1 MSKRLRESRG
11 AGNGGQGDEEEKVL
25 YCPSTSEGGASS
37 TYAAP
42 EIVTIVRQISPTVV
56 LVRNYQGREMQV
68 PRSSLQPISEDRL
81 NAERE
86 AKQAWMAEEYEVVEQ
101 LIRQYGVDP
110 NPFLWKAKPAQL
122 RMLLKLG
129 ANPNRKNHAGISLLC
144 YEAEV
149 GARVENVRIL
159 LEAGA
164 RDSTALPAT
173 VRTAIAA
180 LFLEEDEEPLFTNAL
195 ATIALLRA
203 VAPEDLEAARAQL
216 EGDEWEQIKS
226 TAKGQR
232 ILDALN

>member
-1 MSKRLRESRG
+1 MSKRSRERG
-11 AGNGGQGDEEEKVL
+11 AGGQGSDEEEKVL
-25 YCPSTSEGGASS
+25 YCPSASEGGASS
-37 TYAAP
+37 SCAAP

-110 NPFLWKAKPAQL
+110 SPYLWRAKPAQL
-122 RMLLKLG
+122 RVLLRLG
-129 ANPNRKNHAGISLLC
+129 ANPNRRNHAGMSLLRI
-144 YEAEV
+144 EAEV

-159 LEAGA
+159 LDAGA

-216 EGDEWEQIKS
+216 VGEEWEQVKS

-232 ILDALN
+232 ILDALK